1 MIVAQFFQL
10 RTYFSLFFRVVAYQ
24 VIACMN
30 FPCRKKRWTVCY
42 RYIHRVEQQKQNL
55 KWNVESPIGANIFS
69 NVTKKGE
76 PLRFF
81 SFPLLLSLSVN
92 SYRVSHC
99 NSNFSDLL
107 FSQRNSKRPYH
118 YILGEKLWVIIT
130 ENGSFTSTQDHCGQA
145 NFGLVREG

>member
-81 SFPLLLSLSVN
+81 SFPLLLSL
-92 SYRVSHC
+92 Y
-99 NSNFSDLL
+99 L
-107 FSQRNSKRPYH
+107 
-118 YILGEKLWVIIT
+118 
-130 ENGSFTSTQDHCGQA
+130 
-145 NFGLVREG
+145 

>member
-69 NVTKKGE
+69 NVTKKRGAS
-76 PLRFF
+76 FF
-81 SFPLLLSLSVN
+81 LVSPCQSLSICEFIQ
-92 SYRVSHC
+92 SVS
-99 NSNFSDLL
+99 LQLKL
-107 FSQRNSKRPYH
+107 FRP
-118 YILGEKLWVIIT
+118 IVFIERTQSGLIIIFWEK
-130 ENGSFTSTQDHCGQA
+130 S
-145 NFGLVREG
+145 FGL

>member
-10 RTYFSLFFRVVAYQ
+10 RTYFSLFFRVVVAYQ

-81 SFPLLLSLSVN
+81 SFPLLLSLSICEFIQ
-92 SYRVSHC
+92 SVS
-99 NSNFSDLL
+99 LQLKL
-107 FSQRNSKRPYH
+107 FRP
-118 YILGEKLWVIIT
+118 IVFIERTQSGLIIIFWEK
-130 ENGSFTSTQDHCGQA
+130 S
-145 NFGLVREG
+145 FGL

>member
-69 NVTKKGE
+69 NVTQKKGS
-76 PLRFF
+76 RFVF
-81 SFPLLLSLSVN
+81 LVSPCYSLSICEFIQSVSLQLKLFRPIVFIEELKAALSL
-92 SYRVSHC
+92 YFGR
-99 NSNFSDLL
+99 
-107 FSQRNSKRPYH
+107 KA
-118 YILGEKLWVIIT
+118 LGYNHRKW
-130 ENGSFTSTQDHCGQA
+130 
-145 NFGLVREG
+145 